1 MNVLLLLFAFAGAL
15 LLPGCGSD
23 APPTQRTRP
32 ARAGAPKAAAAPA
45 DLAVPSLD
53 SAALEDVQQQ
63 VLAQLHADPLV
74 GNVGHDF
81 AHVLAIYQRGI
92 LAGARAELRAG
103 RDPALLKIAAAVRDR
118 AQQTSA
124 AADQLA
130 QRLHGQARNYRP
142 DDLAD
147 PFTRSIRA
155 AVKASFQ
162 AHPVAQVPD
171 HDFAALL
178 LAQRAGAAAIARA
191 ALGTGRLPAPARALA
206 RQALAGRPAETRL
219 LRAALKH
226 HGSAH

>member
-1 MNVLLLLFAFAGAL
+1 MNALPLLFAFAGAV

-23 APPTQRTRP
+23 APPAQRTPP
-32 ARAGAPKAAAAPA
+32 AHAGAPKVAGAPA
-45 DLAVPSLD
+45 DLAAPSLD
-53 SAALEDVQQQ
+53 SASLEDVQQQ
-63 VLAQLHADPLV
+63 VLAQLHTDPLV

-92 LAGARAELRAG
+92 LAGARVELREG
-103 RDPALLKIAAAVRDR
+103 HDPALRKIAAAVQDQ
-118 AQQTSA
+118 AQRTRT

-130 QRLHGQARNYRP
+130 QRLHGQARNYHP

-147 PFTRSIRA
+147 PFTRSVRG
-155 AVKASFQ
+155 AVKTSFQ

-178 LAQRAGAAAIARA
+178 LAQRGEAAAIARA

-206 RQALAGRPAETRL
+206 RQVLTEQPTETRL
-219 LRAALKH
+219 LRAALKN
-226 HGSAH
+226 HGAAR

>member
-1 MNVLLLLFAFAGAL
+1 MNTLPLLFAFTGAL

-23 APPTQRTRP
+23 ASPAQRTPP
-32 ARAGAPKAAAAPA
+32 AHNGTPKVAGAPA
-45 DLAVPSLD
+45 DLAVPLD
-53 SAALEDVQQQ
+53 SALLEDVQQQ
-63 VLAQLHADPLV
+63 VLAQLHTDPLV

-92 LAGARAELRAG
+92 LAGARVELREG
-103 RDPALLKIAAAVRDR
+103 HDPALLKIAAAVQDQ
-118 AQQTSA
+118 AQRTRI

-130 QRLHGQARNYRP
+130 QRLHGQARNYHP

-147 PFTRSIRA
+147 PFTRSIRG
-155 AVKASFQ
+155 AVKTSFQ

-178 LAQRAGAAAIARA
+178 LAQRSEAAAIARA

-206 RQALAGRPAETRL
+206 RQVLTEQPTETRL
-219 LRAALKH
+219 LRAALKN
-226 HGSAH
+226 HGAAR